1 MVIYYRLY
9 YNPTTVSFCYE
20 VKLDSGLQ
28 KGNRSN
34 FVLCLVFSV
43 VCYLAMFCLD
53 DLGLDHFSRIIKSL
67 DISKMHKVSKTH
79 VLYT

>member
-1 MVIYYRLY
+1 MV
-9 YNPTTVSFCYE
+9 SCCCE
-20 VKLDSGLQ
+20 VKLYLGIK

-43 VCYLAMFCLD
+43 VCYLATFCLD
-53 DLGLDHFSRIIKSL
+53 DLGLEHFSRIIKSL

-79 VLYT
+79 VLYTISALFLFLLPIK